1 MSRSRRCRSFDTAT
15 PGSVGI
21 NINRGGGGTPVRGTI
36 IAHKAIRDEHVDIAI
51 NDPVNVDFHLN
62 DLLGGKIGVANV
74 CAFDNPKNLS
84 LCTGAADADAT
95 ENFWGCPG
103 GPRVKACSST
113 RRHAGRASLGQPR
126 E

>member
-21 NINRGGGGTPVRGTI
+21 NINSGGGGT
-36 IAHKAIRDEHVDIAI
+36 AHNAIRDEDVDIAI

-84 LCTGAADADAT
+84 LCTDAADAT

-103 GPRVKACSST
+103 GPGVKACSST
-113 RRHAGRASLGQPR
+113 RRHCRAGKPRAAP
-126 E
+126 